1 MHFGYVTSN
10 VDIDKNS
17 DKFEI
22 EIAKKRYKLN
32 LIREPLHDPAN
43 KFVKI

>member
-1 MHFGYVTSN
+1 MVFGYITIEI
-10 VDIDKNS
+10 DIDKHF

-22 EIAKKRYKLN
+22 EIAKNRYKLN
-32 LIREPLHDPAN
+32 LIKQPLHDPAN